1 MNRLLILCTL
11 ASLSLVGAAQ
21 DTLTAPA
28 APPIPPAPPIEV
40 IEEEGL
46 TIIRMGDKEFLRV
59 EEAGGNV
66 HIAVDG
72 NNVLRVEESG
82 SGVTLMVNDSIVL
95 RTDDDRSVIDGQE
108 VDVDEL
114 LEDVFESIERAMD
127 DLEDSLEDVEVTLRE
142 MEKEIEISSSK
153 PDRRQVLVQ
162 EKPDGT
168 NISIGTREWL
178 AVEESTDTTRIRVGD
193 KELTIAEDE
202 EGRSSL
208 HLGKSEKRREKSQRF
223 NGHWAGVEL
232 GINNYLDKDFS
243 FGSPAGSDFD
253 LNTNRSM
260 NFNLNFAE
268 FNFGIASDKFGVVTG
283 AGLEWCNYF
292 FDNNNTVF
300 KDSLGVV
307 TGLPAPDGINYSK
320 SKLATTYLTVP
331 LLLEVQFPGHT
342 ERNDRVHLAAGII
355 GGLKLDAHT
364 KMVYK
369 EDGEKQKSKNRDDF
383 NLATLRYAL
392 TARAGYKA
400 LNIWANVYPTP
411 LFETD
416 GGPELY
422 PYAVGLGLYF

>member
-1 MNRLLILCTL
+1 MDRLLILFLLVTT
-11 ASLSLVGAAQ
+11 SLSLKAQ
-21 DTLTAPA
+21 DTLPVPPP
-28 APPIPPAPPIEV
+28 PPIPPIEV
-40 IEEEGL
+40 IEEDGT
-46 TIIRMGDKEFLRV
+46 TIIRMGDKEFLRI

-72 NNVLRVEESG
+72 NNVLKVEESG
-82 SGVTLMVNDSIVL
+82 SGVTLTVNDSLVL
-95 RTDDDRSVIDGQE
+95 RNNDDKSVIDGQE
-108 VDVDEL
+108 VDLDEI
-114 LEDVFESIERAMD
+114 LEEVFESIERAMEG
-127 DLEDSLEDVEVTLRE
+127 LEDSLEDVEVTLKE

-178 AVEESTDTTRIRVGD
+178 AVEEGTDTTRIRVGD

-208 HLGKSEKRREKSQRF
+208 HLGKSEKRREKSRRF

-232 GINNYLDKDFS
+232 GINNYLSDGYS
-243 FGSPAGSDFD
+243 FASPEGRSFD

-268 FNFGIASDKFGVVTG
+268 FNFGLASDKFGVVTG

-292 FDNNNTVF
+292 FENNN
-300 KDSLGVV
+300 SLGEDSTGRV
-307 TGLPAPDGINYSK
+307 TGLPAPDGISYTK
-320 SKLATTYLTVP
+320 SKLGTTYLTVP
-331 LLLEVQFPGHT
+331 LLFEVQFPGHA

-364 KMVYK
+364 KVVYR
-369 EDGEKQKSKNRDDF
+369 EDGNKEKYKNRDDF

-400 LNIWANVYPTP
+400 LKLWANFYPTP
-411 LFETD
+411 LFEQD
-416 GGPELY
+416 KGPELY
-422 PYAVGLGLYF
+422 PYAVGLGFYF